1 MAAGTLPKTSSGK
14 LQRSLCKQ
22 RYLDDELSPPASRAP
37 RELCGAPDN
46 GVGSPAGHG
55 SYLHDRDRLRARG
68 ARDRAIWDKVR
79 AAVGEASVA
88 VPLPG
93 FGCQRPAGFG
103 ATKDEYVDWLVGEL
117 DRIGGPV
124 DLVGHDWGAMLTY
137 RIAAAHG
144 ELAPVL
150 GGRHRQRGPPRL
162 RVARLRQ
169 GLADAGRRRGVRR
182 GQTRRRTGPML
193 YQGFGLDADDALEL
207 ATGADRTMGA
217 CILDLYRS
225 ADPEPARGLGPWS
238 PTSAPGLVL
247 HPATTPSATGG
258 SPASRP
264 TFGARFEVLDGAG
277 HFWPTRHRTGGRPAA
292 EFWSTLA

>member
-1 MAAGTLPKTSSGK
+1 VIVFVH
-14 LQRSLCKQ
+14 
-22 RYLDDELSPPASRAP
+22 
-37 RELCGAPDN
+37 
-46 GVGSPAGHG
+46 GVPETA
-55 SYLHDRDRLRARG
+55 
-68 ARDRAIWDKVR
+68 AIWDKVR

-103 ATKDEYVDWLVGEL
+103 ATKDEYVDWLVGEI

-124 DLVGHDWGAMLTY
+124 DLVGHDWGALLTY

-144 ELAPVL
+144 DRVRSWVADIGSVVHPHYEWHAVAKVWQTLGDGEAFVEGQDALAPQD
-150 GGRHRQRGPPRL
+150 R
-162 RVARLRQ
+162 A
-169 GLADAGRRRGVRR
+169 
-182 GQTRRRTGPML
+182 ML

-207 ATGADRTMGA
+207 ATGADRTMGE

-225 ADPEPARGLGPWS
+225 AVPNLHADWGPWS

-247 HPATTPSATGG
+247 HPVDDTFSDGGLARESA
-258 SPASRP
+258 A

-277 HFWPTRHRTGGRPAA
+277 HFWPYQAPDAA
-292 EFWSTLA
+292 AAVLLEFWSTLA